1 MNYLVGDIG
10 NTNIKICKIDKKFR
24 IKNTYFF
31 DSKSKNLKTELKRK
45 IKNINRK
52 NFNKN
57 VLFSSVVPQVFN
69 KIRSIFKKKKMKVY
83 EIKNFN
89 LKNIMRFNIKKYSQL
104 GSDRIANSIGAHSK
118 FKSNCIII
126 DFGTATTFDIIKSK
140 GSYDGGV
147 IAPGIKLSI
156 ENLYSSTALL
166 PAFKFKK
173 YPTNYGKNTLEA
185 LSSGFY
191 WGYEGLIN
199 NILKKIRNK
208 NGINFKLI
216 LTGGYAN
223 FFKNRLIKKAKI
235 EKHITILGITEVYKK
250 FLI

>member
-24 IKNTYFF
+24 IKNTYLFN
-31 DSKSKNLKTELKRK
+31 SKSSNLKKELTTK
-45 IKNINRK
+45 IKNINEK
-52 NFNKN
+52 NFNKK

-69 KIRSIFKKKKMKVY
+69 KIKFIFKNKKMQVY

-89 LKNIMRFNIKKYSQL
+89 LKNLMKFNMNKYSQL
-104 GSDRIANSIGAHSK
+104 GSDRIANSVGAYFK
-118 FKSNCIII
+118 FKSNCIVI

-140 GSYDGGV
+140 GIYDGGV

-166 PAFKFKK
+166 PSFKFKK
-173 YPTNYGKNTLEA
+173 YPKSYGKNTMDA

-199 NILKKIRNK
+199 NILKKIHNK
-208 NGINFKLI
+208 NGISSNLI

-223 FFKNRLIKKAKI
+223 FFKNRLIKKVKI
-235 EKHITILGITEVYKK
+235 EKNITILGIIEIYKK

>member
-24 IKNTYFF
+24 IKNTYLFN
-31 DSKSKNLKTELKRK
+31 SKSSNLKKELTAK
-45 IKNINRK
+45 IKNISEK
-52 NFNKN
+52 NFNKK

-69 KIRSIFKKKKMKVY
+69 KIKFIFKKKKMQVY

-89 LKNIMRFNIKKYSQL
+89 LKNLMKFNINKYSQL
-104 GSDRIANSIGAHSK
+104 GSDRIANSVGAYFK
-118 FKSNCIII
+118 YKSNCIVI

-140 GSYDGGV
+140 GVYDGGV

-156 ENLYSSTALL
+156 ENLHSSTALL
-166 PAFKFKK
+166 PTFKFKK
-173 YPTNYGKNTLEA
+173 YPKSYGKNTIEA
-185 LSSGFY
+185 MSSGFY

-199 NILKKIRNK
+199 NILKKIHNK
-208 NGINFKLI
+208 NGISSNLI

-223 FFKNRLIKKAKI
+223 FFKNRLIKKVKI
-235 EKHITILGITEVYKK
+235 EKNITILGIIEIYKK

>member
-24 IKNTYFF
+24 IKNTYLFN
-31 DSKSKNLKTELKRK
+31 SKSSNLKKELTAK
-45 IKNINRK
+45 IKSMSEKNI
-52 NFNKN
+52 NKN
-57 VLFSSVVPQVFN
+57 VLFSSVVPEVFN
-69 KIRSIFKKKKMKVY
+69 KIKFILKKKKMKVY

-89 LKNIMRFNIKKYSQL
+89 LKNIMTFNIKKYSQL
-104 GSDRIANSIGAHSK
+104 GSDRIANSIGAYFK
-118 FKSNCIII
+118 FKSNCIVI

-140 GSYDGGV
+140 GVYDGGV

-156 ENLYSSTALL
+156 ENLHSSTALL
-166 PAFKFKK
+166 PTFKFKK
-173 YPTNYGKNTLEA
+173 YPKSYGKNTIEA
-185 LSSGFY
+185 MSSGFY

-199 NILKKIRNK
+199 NILKKIHNK
-208 NGINFKLI
+208 NGISSNLI

-223 FFKNRLIKKAKI
+223 FFKNRLIKKVKI
-235 EKHITILGITEVYKK
+235 EKNITILGIIEIYKK